1 MVNFNFE
8 ELLEDSVSEGVLGWT
23 LCFVGGEEQSKKLT
37 EFTKHLRKGFS
48 ETGDEKQIPS
58 GFAYWGIGPTIA
70 WAYACNDPLYVVMKE
85 GIDSFG
91 GRWHQIQSKLED
103 KKYHYVSLGV
113 GTGMKDRSILRLF
126 LETNPDLLYFPV
138 DMSAE
143 MLRLG
148 VQGVAKGLQ
157 LKGSQI
163 LPVQVDFSTSKSI
176 SDLRKLLDRVVG
188 DTPVLF
194 SLLGNTLGNF
204 EDDAKVLQTLSKLMR
219 SEDKFLI
226 EVASTKDLSNQA
238 LQDTVNEYDNSK
250 SFKEF
255 VTSALLQHTDLDIDL
270 NSVFFES
277 SIEKSDKA
285 ILLKAVYRNITGK
298 PDKVMLLDRS
308 IINFLEQD
316 TIRLLLTR
324 KYTRSGIDELISESK
339 LSIIDRINTLSES
352 NNRNKFGM
360 DLILLAPNGTVS
372 DDENNSSLA
381 SAVWNN

>member
-8 ELLEDSVSEGVLGWT
+8 ELLEDSVNEGALGWT

-48 ETGDEKQIPS
+48 KTGDEKQIPS

-70 WAYACNDPLYVVMKE
+70 WAYACNDPLYLVMKE

-91 GRWHQIQSKLED
+91 GRWHKIQPKLKD
-103 KKYHYVSLGV
+103 KKYHFVSLGV
-113 GTGMKDRSILRLF
+113 GTGMKDRNILRFF
-126 LETNPDLLYFPV
+126 LKNNPDLLYFPV

-163 LPVQVDFSTSKSI
+163 LPVQVDFSTPKSI
-176 SDLRKLLDRVVG
+176 SDLQKLLDRVVG

-194 SLLGNTLGNF
+194 SLLGNTLANF
-204 EDDAKVLQTLSKLMR
+204 ENDTQVLQTLSKLMR
-219 SEDKFLI
+219 PEDKFLI
-226 EVASTKDLSNQA
+226 EVAATDNLSSQA

-277 SIEKSDKA
+277 SIEKPDKA
-285 ILLKAVYRNITGK
+285 ILLKAVYRNITGN

-308 IINFLEQD
+308 IINFPDKD
-316 TIRLLLTR
+316 TIRLYLTR
-324 KYTRSGIDELISESK
+324 KYTCSGIDSVISESK
-339 LSIIDRINTLSES
+339 LSIVDRVNTLSEP

-360 DLILLAPNGTVS
+360 DLILLAPNGTVH
-372 DDENNSSLA
+372 ENNSSLA

>member
-48 ETGDEKQIPS
+48 KTGDEKQIPS

-103 KKYHYVSLGV
+103 NKYHYVSLGV
-113 GTGMKDRSILRLF
+113 GTGMKDRSLLRLF
-126 LETNPDLLYFPV
+126 LKTNPDLLYFPV

-194 SLLGNTLGNF
+194 SLLGNTLANF
-204 EDDAKVLQTLSKLMR
+204 EDDAKILQTLSKLMR

-277 SIEKSDKA
+277 SIEKPDKA

-298 PDKVMLLDRS
+298 VDKVMLLDRS
-308 IINFLEQD
+308 IINFLDQD

-339 LSIIDRINTLSES
+339 LSIIDRINTLSEP
-352 NNRNKFGM
+352 NNRNQFGM

>member
-1 MVNFNFE
+1 MVNFNFK
-8 ELLEDSVSEGVLGWT
+8 ELLEDSFNKRALGWT
-23 LCFVGGEEQSKKLT
+23 LCFIGGEEQSKKLT

-91 GRWHQIQSKLED
+91 GRWHRIQSKLED

-113 GTGMKDRSILRLF
+113 GTGMKDRNILRFF
-126 LETNPDLLYFPV
+126 LGNNPDLLYFPV

-163 LPVQVDFSTSKSI
+163 LPVQVDFSTPESI
-176 SDLRKLLDRVVG
+176 SDLQKLLYRLVG

-194 SLLGNTLGNF
+194 SLLGNTLANF
-204 EDDAKVLQTLSKLMR
+204 EKDTQVLQTVSKLMR

-226 EVASTKDLSNQA
+226 EVAATEDLSSKA

-255 VTSALLQHTDLDIDL
+255 VTSALLQYTDLDIDL

-277 SIEKSDKA
+277 STERSDKA
-285 ILLKAVYRNITGK
+285 ILLKAIYRNITGNQ
-298 PDKVMLLDRS
+298 DKVMLLDRS
-308 IINFLEQD
+308 TINFLDQD
-316 TIRLLLTR
+316 TIRLYLTR
-324 KYTRSGIDELISESK
+324 KYTRSGIESVISESK
-339 LSIIDRINTLSES
+339 LSIIDRINTLSDS
-352 NNRNKFGM
+352 NHRNKFGM
-360 DLILLAPNGTVS
+360 DLILLTSNETII
-372 DDENNSSLA
+372 DEQNSSLA